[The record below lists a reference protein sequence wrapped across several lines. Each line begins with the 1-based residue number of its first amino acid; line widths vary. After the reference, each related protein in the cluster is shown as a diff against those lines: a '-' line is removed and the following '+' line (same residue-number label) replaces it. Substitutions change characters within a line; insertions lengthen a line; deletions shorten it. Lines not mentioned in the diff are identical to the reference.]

1 MSAPT
6 TSSPRRSGEAPAE
19 VSRPGR
25 GWAVAGAL
33 AGLAGGVGIWLSMS
47 VGPVVDPADPPTAES
62 VLQHLGG
69 YVPHLVGFHVATVA
83 AALLLIPFAAGLH
96 RRLAGQ
102 APARS
107 LLPAV
112 ASTGLVVLAAVLVL
126 GSGLDTEFVFGLATP
141 ELVVATDVSF
151 YSHWIATIPWL
162 WVTAGVSA
170 IALGVASVRHGA
182 APRALGVISL
192 VLGGLM
198 VLFGLSP
205 LQYMAGFLGPL
216 WLLVTGLVML
226 RGEDVAR

>member
-1 MSAPT
+1 M
-6 TSSPRRSGEAPAE
+6 TSSPRRQGETPSGVP
-19 VSRPGR
+19 RPGR

-47 VGPVVDPADPPTAES
+47 AGPVFDPANPPTAES
-62 VLQHLGG
+62 VQEHLGG
-69 YVPHLVGFHVATVA
+69 YVPQLVGFHVATVA

-112 ASTGLVVLAAVLVL
+112 ASTALVVLSAVLVL

-141 ELVVATDVSF
+141 ELMVATDVSF

-170 IALGVASVRHGA
+170 IALGVAAVRHGA
-182 APRALGVISL
+182 APRALGVASL

-226 RGEDVAR
+226 RGEPVAR